1 MATSKKT
8 GPTKGKSSESK
19 PAETKADDAKIED
32 SKIIEEPTSADP
44 APEKTVDEVE
54 AVSDEPVSD
63 PDPQETPRQEVPSDE
78 AEAEEPA
85 SAPEP
90 ERTTAEM
97 VHPVPV
103 TTATD
108 KKGNSFF
115 PLVLGGVIAGAI
127 GFFAGQSD
135 LFSNGT
141 ADFTTKLRSDLN
153 AQQERLVALE
163 TAEPAVAEAPAVDL
177 APLETRLEDL
187 ETRLAALEAR
197 PAPAASGAS
206 VDMQAYAAELDALQ
220 SSIETQRGEI
230 QALLDN
236 ARTVEEATA
245 EAAKAAS
252 AQAAIAKIVSAIDAG
267 QPFAEPLAELNA
279 LDMGEVDP
287 ALGAVASDGVVTLS
301 SLQAEFPD
309 QARTAL
315 ASARASGVEE
325 GQQGLGGFIKRSLG
339 ARSVAPREGNDP
351 DAVLSRAEAAIKSGD
366 LPGTLAELDTLPEE
380 AQAAISDWRA
390 AADARV
396 AARAAA
402 DALSQRLTAD

>member
-8 GPTKGKSSESK
+8 GPEKGKSSKSK
-19 PAETKADDAKIED
+19 PADARADDAKIED
-32 SKIIEEPTSADP
+32 AVIIEETASADP
-44 APEKTVDEVE
+44 MTEQPADPVE
-54 AVSDEPVSD
+54 TAADEPVSSSNSQD
-63 PDPQETPRQEVPSDE
+63 SPQDE
-78 AEAEEPA
+78 SPQDDVKADEPT
-85 SAPEP
+85 PEP

-108 KKGNSFF
+108 KKGNSFL

-135 LFSNGT
+135 MFGDGT
-141 ADFTTKLRSDLN
+141 ADITTKLRSDLN
-153 AQQERLVALE
+153 AQQERIAALE
-163 TAEPAVAEAPAVDL
+163 TAEPAAETPAVDL
-177 APLETRLEDL
+177 APLETRLADL
-187 ETRLAALEAR
+187 ETRLAVLESR
-197 PAPAASGAS
+197 PAPVASGGG
-206 VDMQAYAAELDALQ
+206 VDTQAYAAELEALQ

-230 QALLDN
+230 QTLLDN

-245 EAAKAAS
+245 DAARAAS

-267 QPFAEPLAELNA
+267 QPFAEPLADLKA
-279 LDMGEVDP
+279 LDLAEVDP
-287 ALGAVASDGVVTLS
+287 ALDAVASEGVATLS
-301 SLQAEFPD
+301 TLQTEFPD

-315 ASARASGVEE
+315 ATARASGVEE
-325 GQQGLGGFIKRSLG
+325 GQQGLGGFLKRSLG

-351 DAVLSRAEAAIKSGD
+351 DAVLSRAEAAIRSGD

-380 AQAAISDWRA
+380 AQAAIADWRA

>member
-44 APEKTVDEVE
+44 APEKTVDEVGV
-54 AVSDEPVSD
+54 VSDEPVSD
-63 PDPQETPRQEVPSDE
+63 PDPQETHQEEVPSKD
-78 AEAEEPA
+78 AEAEESA

-108 KKGNSFF
+108 KKGNSFL

-135 LFSNGT
+135 LFSDGT
-141 ADFTTKLRSDLN
+141 ADFTTELRSDLN

-163 TAEPAVAEAPAVDL
+163 TAEPAVSEAPAVDL
-177 APLETRLEDL
+177 APLETQLEDI

-197 PAPAASGAS
+197 PAPAASGGS
-206 VDMQAYAAELDALQ
+206 VDTQAYAAELDALQ

-279 LDMGEVDP
+279 LDLGGVDP
-287 ALGAVASDGVVTLS
+287 ALDAVASEGVVTLS

-315 ASARASGVEE
+315 ATARASGVEE
-325 GQQGLGGFIKRSLG
+325 GQQGLGGFLKRSLG